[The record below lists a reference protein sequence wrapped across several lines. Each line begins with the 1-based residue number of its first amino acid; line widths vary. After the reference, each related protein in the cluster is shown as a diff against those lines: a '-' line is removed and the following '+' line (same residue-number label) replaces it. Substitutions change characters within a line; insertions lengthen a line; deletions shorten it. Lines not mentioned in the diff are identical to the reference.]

1 VVVIESEEV
10 TEEKKKEIDIR
21 NKGKQKKYNHTKSC
35 SKLRIEGVENL
46 KSETIKEVVEKSVEK
61 GSTVTMD
68 ASRSHSKV
76 KEVVEKVDERVTKPK
91 DASKFLPWVHIAIS
105 NLKSRLR
112 VLYHGV
118 KEEFLQYY
126 MDEFCH
132 KFNRR
137 YEKEKL
143 FELLM
148 ETTISCRTNF
158 RHRIYNKNLSPK
170 CG

>member
-1 VVVIESEEV
+1 MWII
-10 TEEKKKEIDIR
+10 K
-21 NKGKQKKYNHTKSC
+21 KKYNHSKC
-35 SKLRIEGVENL
+35 CGKLRIERVENL
-46 KSETIKEVVEKSVEK
+46 KAETIKEVVEKSVEK
-61 GSTVTMD
+61 ESTITM
-68 ASRSHSKV
+68 
-76 KEVVEKVDERVTKPK
+76 
-91 DASKFLPWVHIAIS
+91 DASKFLSWVHIAIS

-112 VLYHGV
+112 DLYHGV

-126 MDEFCH
+126 MDEFCY

-158 RHRIYNKNLSPK
+158 RHRVYNKNLSPK